1 MKSRSL
7 SRAPESAPAFRNV
20 PDAVAVAD
28 RSRPSPGSNVARHG
42 GALDGARLLLAGLAI
57 AGAIVAG
64 MLIGS
69 WIVML
74 VAASAA
80 FLAGLVFPPL
90 GLVVLA
96 FMGPLRPPPAV
107 PAPGFNMILAACVVL
122 GCVYRLPLTE
132 TRPRASPA
140 LLLLFAFVG
149 YVFVQQVPEMLTGY
163 ASVRSH
169 DIGFLFFQLVTG
181 LGAVVAA
188 GFVLRGR
195 SPYPVIAA
203 LLLSVVFAA
212 TLGIVTADGVPFA
225 RLENLLAP
233 SDVGSRATGAFGNPN
248 SFGQVLAY
256 ASVLAAALLVST
268 HSLRLRAGLLV
279 ALGVMAL
286 AVSLSLSRGATATL
300 LAGLVALCFA
310 RGRAFGVAVSGI
322 VIGLVI
328 VAYPLFVEWRLAV
341 EAGSASSAASALLET
356 SDESRLAAVLAGP
369 ELFAMSPILGIGF
382 GQYRYFSALVTDEG
396 AGLVAHNWYGT
407 VLAEQGIVGVVLWL
421 LLLVAVALWLRERP
435 ARPRQVG
442 FAMLGAVMVGSLFL
456 AQPTSFQISI
466 LPAVVLTGA
475 LVADWGSAGWPQVRA
490 TQSPPV
496 GAGLR
501 RSAVVSRRRSR

>member
-1 MKSRSL
+1 MPNAEVVTDHRRS
-7 SRAPESAPAFRNV
+7 
-20 PDAVAVAD
+20 
-28 RSRPSPGSNVARHG
+28 SPGIESSLVDFRMN
-42 GALDGARLLLAGLAI
+42 GARLLVVGLAI

-64 MLIGS
+64 MLVGS
-69 WIVML
+69 RIVML
-74 VAASAA
+74 VSASAA
-80 FLAGLVFPPL
+80 LLAGLVSPPL

-96 FMGPLRPPPAV
+96 FMGPLRPPPV
-107 PAPGFNMILAACVVL
+107 IPAPGFNLILTACIVL
-122 GCVYRLPLTE
+122 GCLYRLPIMAK
-132 TRPRASPA
+132 RPRASPA

-163 ASVRSH
+163 AGVRSH

-181 LGAVVAA
+181 LGVVLAA
-188 GFVLRGR
+188 GFVLRGL
-195 SPYPVIAA
+195 SPYPYLTAV
-203 LLLSVVFAA
+203 LLSAVLAA

-233 SDVGSRATGAFGNPN
+233 SDVGSRASGAFGNPN
-248 SFGQVLAY
+248 SFGQLLAY
-256 ASVLAAALLVST
+256 ASVLAVALLVITDSVRVKAA
-268 HSLRLRAGLLV
+268 LAI
-279 ALGVMAL
+279 ALGIMAF
-286 AVSLSLSRGATATL
+286 AVSLSLSRGAIATL
-300 LAGLVALCFA
+300 LAGLVALAFA
-310 RGRAFGVAVSGI
+310 RSRVLGIAVSGI
-322 VIGLVI
+322 ALGLVA
-328 VAYPLFVEWRLAV
+328 VAYPLFVEWRLTV
-341 EAGSASSAASALLET
+341 EAGAASAAAAALLET

-407 VLAEQGIVGVVLWL
+407 VLAEQGIVGIVLWL

-466 LPAVVLTGA
+466 LPAVILTGA
-475 LVADWGSAGWPQVRA
+475 LVADWG
-490 TQSPPV
+490 
-496 GAGLR
+496 GAPEPACPSDPKPSR
-501 RSAVVSRRRSR
+501 RSRVASVSRRQRTGFAVRRGGA